1 MDRLKLLR
9 MKIKKTDQKIL
20 NLIQKRMLLSDAI
33 GREKKKMGI
42 ALQDWS
48 VEKSVIENGIRYAEG
63 IGLDINFTRT
73 LITKIIE
80 QSRIQQERL
89 HYSVYSGKKED
100 VLIVGGLGGMGRWFA
115 YFLQNQG
122 HRVAI
127 NDIKLPGRCGF
138 SYYKDIK
145 SGLKG
150 KSLVVISTPLA
161 IVPDI
166 IETLTELNCNAVVCD
181 IASVK
186 SHIIPAIKKAIE
198 KNIKITSIHPMFGP
212 SCRTLSDKVVCLC
225 DCGSPEANGM
235 IMNIF
240 KNTAVRIINLSFD
253 EHDRLVSYVLGLSHF
268 INVLFIKNLMDSG
281 YEFKDL
287 KRIASTTFNAQME
300 TTNSVIKENPE
311 LYYEIQSLNPYTL
324 DLYKNLTMCMD
335 ALMKIVKKGKRDAFK
350 KVFQKGTRWLDEY

>member
-1 MDRLKLLR
+1 MERLKVLR
-9 MKIKKTDQKIL
+9 AKIKKIDQKIL
-20 NLIQKRMLLSDAI
+20 SLIQKRMLLSGAI
-33 GREKKKMGI
+33 GREKKKIGI

-48 VEKSVIENGIRYAEG
+48 VEKSVIENGIRYAKD
-63 IGLDINFTRT
+63 IGLDVNFART

-127 NDIKLPGRCGF
+127 NDIKRSGLCGF
-138 SYYKDIK
+138 SYYKNLK
-145 SGLKG
+145 SALKG
-150 KSLVVISTPLA
+150 KSLVLISTPLT
-161 IVPDI
+161 IVPGI
-166 IETLTELNCNAVVCD
+166 IENLTGLNCSAVVCD

-198 KNIKITSIHPMFGP
+198 KKIKVTSIHPMFGP
-212 SCRTLSDKVVCLC
+212 SCRTLSDKVVCVC

-235 IMNIF
+235 ITNLF
-240 KNTAVRIINLSFD
+240 RNTAVRIINLSFD
-253 EHDRLVSYVLGLSHF
+253 EHDRLVSYVLSLSHF
-268 INVLFIKNLMDSG
+268 INILFIKCLIDSG

-287 KRIASTTFNAQME
+287 KKIASTTFNAQME
-300 TTNSVIKENPE
+300 TTSSVIKENPE
-311 LYYEIQSLNPYTL
+311 LYFEIQSLNPYNR
-324 DLYKNLTMCMD
+324 DLYKDLKIGMD
-335 ALMKIVKKGKRDAFK
+335 TLMEIVKKEKRDGFK
-350 KVFQKGTRWLDEY
+350 EVFQKGCRWLDEY

>member
-1 MDRLKLLR
+1 MERLKVLR
-9 MKIKKTDQKIL
+9 MKIKRIDQKIL
-20 NLIQKRMLLSDAI
+20 CLLQKRMLLSSAI
-33 GREKKKMGI
+33 GREKKKIGI

-48 VEKSVIENGIRYAEG
+48 VEKSVIENGIRYAED
-63 IGLDINFTRT
+63 IGLDVNFART

-89 HYSVYSGKKED
+89 HYSGYSGKRED

-127 NDIKLPGRCGF
+127 NDIKRTGLCGF

-145 SGLKG
+145 SALKG
-150 KSLVVISTPLA
+150 KSLVLISTPLT
-161 IVPDI
+161 IVPGI
-166 IETLTELNCNAVVCD
+166 IETLTGLNCNAVVCD

-225 DCGSPEANGM
+225 DCGSPQANDM
-235 IMNIF
+235 ITHIF
-240 KNTAVRIINLSFD
+240 KNTATRIINLSFD

-268 INVLFIKNLMDSG
+268 INILFIKNLMDSG
-281 YEFKDL
+281 YAFKDL
-287 KRIASTTFNAQME
+287 KKIASTTFNAQME
-300 TTNSVIKENPE
+300 TANSVIKENPE
-311 LYYEIQSLNPYTL
+311 LYFEIQSLNPYNL
-324 DLYKNLTMCMD
+324 DLYKDLKICLD
-335 ALMKIVKKGKRDAFK
+335 VLMEIVKKGKRDAFK
-350 KVFQKGTRWLDEY
+350 EVFQKGCRWLDEY